1 MLLYLPDSLA
11 IFNLLPQTTRVS
23 LCTERSGKVQRPPLT
38 TLFSQKS
45 CFKALFLVQ
54 LGAWSVHLSDNVG
67 HSCLE
72 KVE

>member
-1 MLLYLPDSLA
+1 MML
-11 IFNLLPQTTRVS
+11 NQ
-23 LCTERSGKVQRPPLT
+23 
-38 TLFSQKS
+38 
-45 CFKALFLVQ
+45 ALFLVQ